1 MAEELPQ
8 DSTVAT
14 ADAGQQDPQTATA
27 EEIPQPSG
35 APAASE
41 PVAGA
46 QITGAPEL
54 QPVAPAPPLKI
65 DTMYIYAA
73 VAAIIGVLAGL
84 VVAVIFWGPSGHN
97 SPYDLGTIVYSDDGI
112 TGQLILTWDKNFG
125 YRLVVGPNDP
135 VRMAGFSQ
143 AVNNAPRPFSVDIQL
158 KDSKGSVLC
167 GKTILLKFDPR
178 KAAELAATD
187 GSAASDSAAQVAHA
201 LDIASAE
208 AQELTREHD
217 QDVFQND
224 LDREG
229 QTETI
234 TAQGE
239 MPCPKQAFD
248 RTTSWNFS
256 PNFLTVDQQAELQN
270 HLNSNG
276 PDTSA
281 PPTQSAAIPPA
292 PRKRTKK
299 KAPVAPAAFAIE
311 GDDELVNFDFAK
323 GIMETGGRK
332 FFAIDKLSVGNNLA
346 AWQDVPANIHYRC
359 DLNSLC
365 IIKRAG
371 AGVLYARLRR

>member
-1 MAEELPQ
+1 MAEDLPQ

-14 ADAGQQDPQTATA
+14 ADTVQQDPQTATT
-27 EEIPQPSG
+27 EQGPLPSG
-35 APAASE
+35 EPIAGEAA
-41 PVAGA
+41 
-46 QITGAPEL
+46 Q
-54 QPVAPAPPLKI
+54 PAPPPPPLVVN
-65 DTMYIYAA
+65 TMYIYAA

-84 VVAVIFWGPSGHN
+84 IIAVIFWGPAGHE
-97 SPYDLGTIVYSDDGI
+97 SPYDLGTILSSDDGL
-112 TGQLILTWDKNFG
+112 TGHLVLTWDKDKKFG

-143 AVNNAPRPFSVDIQL
+143 TVNNAPRPFSVDIQL
-158 KDSKGSVLC
+158 KDSAGSALC
-167 GKTILLKFDPR
+167 AKTVLLKFDPR
-178 KAAELAATD
+178 KAAEL
-187 GSAASDSAAQVAHA
+187 SAADGNSGDSAAQVSKA
-201 LDIASAE
+201 LDVASAE
-208 AQELTREHD
+208 AQELTRERD

-224 LDREG
+224 LDRDG

-239 MPCPKQAFD
+239 LPCSKQIFD
-248 RTTSWNFS
+248 HTASWTFV
-256 PNFLTVDQQAELQN
+256 PNFLTVNQQAELQN

-276 PDTSA
+276 PDTNA
-281 PPTQSAAIPPA
+281 PPAESAAAPA
-292 PRKRTKK
+292 APHKKPKR

-311 GDDELVNFDFAK
+311 GDDELVSFDYAK
-323 GIMETGGRK
+323 GVMETSGRK

-365 IIKRAG
+365 VIKRAG